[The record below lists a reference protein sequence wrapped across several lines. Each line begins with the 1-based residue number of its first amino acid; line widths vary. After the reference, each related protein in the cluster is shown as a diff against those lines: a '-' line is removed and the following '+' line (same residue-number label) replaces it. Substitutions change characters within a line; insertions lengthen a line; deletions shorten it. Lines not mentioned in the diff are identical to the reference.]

1 MTFLLA
7 SLIFLFKSESETI
20 FVLIAF
26 FILLFVS
33 NLYYFF
39 SDYSISTL
47 FPLVI
52 QLIIIL
58 LLIYK
63 NYRVKMV
70 IRIWSGLFLIIAN
83 CLIFFGKLLK
93 DFSYDFQNF
102 NYRNYLGSLIMLI
115 IGIVVFW
122 LNEKMV
128 IVSENEIING
138 NL

>member
-1 MTFLLA
+1 MKTAKF
-7 SLIFLFKSESETI
+7 INVYFYYF
-20 FVLIAF
+20 LIAF

-70 IRIWSGLFLIIAN
+70 IRIWSGLFLVIAN

-128 IVSENEIING
+128 IVSENEIINE

>member
-1 MTFLLA
+1 MKTAKF
-7 SLIFLFKSESETI
+7 INVYFYYF
-20 FVLIAF
+20 LIAF
-26 FILLFVS
+26 FILLFIS

-70 IRIWSGLFLIIAN
+70 IRIWSVLFLIIAN
-83 CLIFFGKLLK
+83 CLIFLGKLFK

-115 IGIVVFW
+115 IGIVIFW

-128 IVSENEIING
+128 IVSENEIINE